1 MQHRGGVTIG
11 DGAVI
16 GACSLVTRSIPP
28 RALAYGMPAEVVRI
42 LDEDEKVDR
51 PDDDEDDEEEEES
64 VETLEEALNL
74 RSREATPVPT
84 HGSGGSGGSGGGEMA
99 AAAAKPSSSA
109 RIYERPRRDRSR
121 QHLGV
126 RDSHGMTRAE
136 ILALV
141 ALAVSFMG
149 CFFFVALLVVAK
161 WESGTSVPRTRDL

>member
-1 MQHRGGVTIG
+1 MTIG

-42 LDEDEKVDR
+42 LDEDEKVDH
-51 PDDDEDDEEEEES
+51 PEHDDDDDDEEES

-74 RSREATPVPT
+74 RSREATPVAPAA
-84 HGSGGSGGSGGGEMA
+84 HGGGGGGGGEM